1 MPTNDKFIQSII
13 ELLDKVID
21 YQSRNSNLLTE
32 IKSSVSEVRNETT
45 DILVNLREKLPNT
58 LSDDQEENY
67 RRLFVIINKIEDNN
81 ERMAENIRLFE
92 QNYGTMKVVLDRN
105 HEILDNNSKVLQ
117 EISKSIIKREQDQNL
132 LLETVKDVNL
142 FIQSLRSKKAWVAL
156 MIAGIAALA
165 TMLSAI
171 AGGAEAIR
179 EYYSKTK
186 PSTTINV
193 QPANPVT
200 PTNP

>member
-45 DILVNLREKLPNT
+45 DILFNLREKLPNT

-105 HEILDNNSKVLQ
+105 HEMLDDNSKILQ
-117 EISKSIIKREQDQNL
+117 EISKSIIKREQDQNA

-156 MIAGIAALA
+156 MIAGVAALA

-179 EYYSKTK
+179 EYYSKAKTS
-186 PSTTINV
+186 PINV

-200 PTNP
+200 PKNP